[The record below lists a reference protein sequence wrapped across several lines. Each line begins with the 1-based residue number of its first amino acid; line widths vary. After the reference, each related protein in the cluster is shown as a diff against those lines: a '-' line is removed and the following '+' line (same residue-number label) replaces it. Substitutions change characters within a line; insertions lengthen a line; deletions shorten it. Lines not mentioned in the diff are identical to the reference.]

1 MNARDPPCLPLA
13 VGERGPSGHRPVA
26 VWWMTRA
33 GTGLPSSAHRAGT
46 LVSAWPIDARARRK
60 FAGVILNGAP
70 PSQPCSRADARP
82 AFVRSEMSA
91 RSNSAMAAK
100 IPRTSSPETVVV
112 VAIAA
117 PCPVKT
123 SSDYVTA
130 SWPLF
135 RGYPALRPARLG
147 QVIWHLCTQISNARS
162 TPAVASAAA
171 RVARC
176 SFASPKVA
184 NGRADAR
191 DARPGTRCDQS

>member
-33 GTGLPSSAHRAGT
+33 GTGLPNSAHRAGT

-82 AFVRSEMSA
+82 AFVPSEMSA

-117 PCPVKT
+117 PCLVKT
-123 SSDYVTA
+123 RSDYVTA

-135 RGYPALRPARLG
+135 RGIPRSATSPPGPGDLAPVRPKYPMLAPPR
-147 QVIWHLCTQISNARS
+147 RS
-162 TPAVASAAA
+162 PQPQRAWPVAHS
-171 RVARC
+171 RHQ
-176 SFASPKVA
+176 K
-184 NGRADAR
+184 
-191 DARPGTRCDQS
+191 